1 MVGKPKWSQKMSNLE
16 KIEIFKQWF
25 SQSGHWIYSNRA
37 AALTTWSTRG
47 IENLPDAPKA
57 VGLYPSIE
65 QWVKG

>member
-1 MVGKPKWSQKMSNLE
+1 MSNLE
-16 KIEIFKQWF
+16 KIEIFKRWF
-25 SQSGHWIYSNRA
+25 NQSGHWIYSSRA

-65 QWVKG
+65 